1 VSSDRFL
8 IMINRLQN
16 FQHSIDHGP
25 PKHRNDSLASR
36 RSYTADPVLTRSR
49 TTCALPHGAHG
60 IVVCGLDR
68 VASIIGVRQQRQQEV
83 NSFELSAAVDAQ
95 AAEISALR
103 GMVSTM
109 MGADSPVTATVQ
121 AIATDMTARTMGLMS
136 TATSNDERLGAVAG
150 SLASLTSEV
159 DAQLDAAAASTA
171 AAQAAMTATLTA
183 TTQSS
188 EDEAPHRSR
197 FRLSCHLSSLT
208 MQWMPVAIPG

>member
-1 VSSDRFL
+1 
-8 IMINRLQN
+8 
-16 FQHSIDHGP
+16 
-25 PKHRNDSLASR
+25 
-36 RSYTADPVLTRSR
+36 
-49 TTCALPHGAHG
+49 
-60 IVVCGLDR
+60 